1 MNTRQALA
9 SLLHGFVLLLLS
21 SIGFFFVCL
30 PYLPVARLEIVEILL
45 NRPELL
51 TSFGLGSFAFVFMF
65 FLGFYSVNR
74 GRFLRLKMGA
84 QSVEIDHK
92 LISKSLEECF
102 HAHFKEK
109 ISLVGV
115 TVDSQID
122 IDIKLAPLDEGERE
136 ELFLRVEVALQ
147 TLLKE
152 RFGYTKPFYL
162 TATL

>member
-1 MNTRQALA
+1 MNAKQALT
-9 SLLHGFVLLLLS
+9 SLLHGFVLLIFSAVAFL
-21 SIGFFFVCL
+21 FVCL
-30 PYLPVARLEIVEILL
+30 PHLPVARLEIVDVML

-51 TSFGLGSFAFVFMF
+51 ASFGLWTFAVVLMLFV
-65 FLGFYSVNR
+65 GFYGVNR
-74 GRFLRLKMGA
+74 GKFLRLKMGA
-84 QSVEIDHK
+84 QPVEIDHR

-102 HAHFKEK
+102 HTHFKEK
-109 ISLVGV
+109 IALVAV
-115 TVDSQID
+115 NVDSQID